1 MVEEE
6 GGGEKFR
13 SLSESVQSLERRVY
27 LELGEAADFS
37 FEDGKNQHGH
47 LLCIQYLFT

>member
-1 MVEEE
+1 MSVSCE
-6 GGGEKFR
+6 GIR
-13 SLSESVQSLERRVY
+13 SLGAILA
-27 LELGEAADFS
+27 LGEAADFS